1 VSEREGSQRERVL
14 SEREGS
20 QRGLPAPGRCVV
32 MGVLNVTPDS
42 FSDGGRYADLDA
54 AIAHGLALRQQ
65 GADLVDVGGESTR
78 PGADR
83 VPAEE
88 EIRRVVPAIRALAAD
103 GVPVSVDTTRAAVA
117 SSAIEA
123 GARVVN
129 DVSGGLA
136 DPGMARVVAGTGVC
150 WVLMHWRGHS
160 RDMQALA
167 RYDDVVAEVVGELAQ
182 RVDAAVAAGVDPA
195 RLAID
200 PGLGF
205 AKTAEHNWALLAR
218 LDALRAVGLPILVG
232 TSRKS
237 FLGRL
242 LAAPDGT
249 PRPVGEREDGTVAT
263 TVLAALAG
271 VWGVRVHQVRPNL
284 DAILVVDAYRRAV
297 GSGTSPVGSGTS
309 PVGSGTS
316 PVGTGT
322 SPVGTAGPGGTAGAA
337 SGADRIALRG
347 LRAHA
352 RHGVFASERRAGQE
366 FVVDAVLELD
376 TGPAAATDALARTV
390 DYGTLAQDLAAVLTG
405 EPVDLLETL
414 ADRLVRVCLRSPL
427 VASAEVTVHKP
438 AAPIPLPFDD
448 VAVTVRR
455 SRP

>member
-1 VSEREGSQRERVL
+1 
-14 SEREGS
+14 
-20 QRGLPAPGRCVV
+20 

-42 FSDGGRYADLDA
+42 FSDGGRYADLDDA
-54 AIAHGLALRQQ
+54 VAHGFALRAE

-88 EIRRVVPAIRALAAD
+88 ESRRVLAPIRTLAAG

-117 SSAIEA
+117 AAAIEA
-123 GARVVN
+123 GAAMVN

-136 DPGMARVVAGTGVC
+136 DPDMARVVAETGVP

-167 RYDDVVAEVVGELAQ
+167 RYADVVADVVAELGQ

-195 RLAID
+195 RLVLD

-218 LDALRAVGLPILVG
+218 LDAIRALGLPVLVA

-249 PRPVGEREDGTVAT
+249 PRPAGEREDATVAST
-263 TVLAALAG
+263 ALAALAG
-271 VWGVRVHQVRPNL
+271 VWGVRVHEVRRNL
-284 DAILVVDAYRRAV
+284 DAIHVVDAYRQACAAAGRARR
-297 GSGTSPVGSGTS
+297 
-309 PVGSGTS
+309 
-316 PVGTGT
+316 
-322 SPVGTAGPGGTAGAA
+322 AA
-337 SGADRIALRG
+337 PASEVDQIVLRG
-347 LRAHA
+347 LRVRGH
-352 RHGVFASERRAGQE
+352 HGVYEEERRVGQE

-376 TGPAAATDALARTV
+376 TAPAAATDDLAHTV
-390 DYGTLAQDLAAVLTG
+390 HYGTLAQGLAAVVAG
-405 EPVDLLETL
+405 EPVDLVETL
-414 ADRLVRVCLRSPL
+414 ADRLVRVCLAEPM
-427 VASAEVTVHKP
+427 VQAAEVTVHKP
-438 AAPIPLPFDD
+438 AAPIPLPFED